1 MSGTDLTRERQSAP
15 RTARITGVA
24 RIAHSRS
31 LTQRQRKEALVGYA
45 FAGLGLAWFWL
56 WAVYPLGKSFA
67 MSFTNWRIIGE
78 SQFVGFANYLRA
90 LSDPVIFISLR
101 NTLVY
106 AVISVPGQMFFALLV
121 AVLLDQRIRGRVFF
135 RLVYYL
141 PVISSWVVVSLMF
154 MYLFHSEGLVNYI
167 FADVLHLLPSHVPW
181 LAQPGTALVT
191 VSILGIWKGIGWSM
205 LIYLA
210 ALQGI
215 PREIEEA
222 ALIDGAGWW
231 HLLWRVKLPLVR
243 PTTMFILVMLTI
255 GAFQAFIQFYILT
268 NGLAMNEGQVFLS
281 YMYKQAFNF
290 FDFGYAAA
298 ISFLLAAMILV
309 ISFFQIRYFRGGTL
323 Y

>member
-1 MSGTDLTRERQSAP
+1 MSGSGARNGAPLVTSRWRREAF
-15 RTARITGVA
+15 A
-24 RIAHSRS
+24 
-31 LTQRQRKEALVGYA
+31 GYA
-45 FAGLGLAWFWL
+45 FAGVGLVWFWL
-56 WAVYPLGKSFA
+56 WAVYPLGKSLV
-67 MSFTNWRIIGE
+67 MSFTNWRIMGE

-90 LSDPVIFISLR
+90 FSDPAILISLR

-106 AVISVPGQMFFALLV
+106 ALISVPGQMFFALLV
-121 AVLLDQRIRGRVFF
+121 AVMLDQRIRGRVLF
-135 RLVYYL
+135 RLIYYL
-141 PVISSWVVVSLMF
+141 PVISSWVVVSLIF
-154 MYLFHSEGLVNYI
+154 MYLFHSEGLVNYV
-167 FADVLHLLPSHVPW
+167 FADVLHLLPYHIPW
-181 LAQPGTALVT
+181 LAQAGTALIT

-210 ALQGI
+210 ALQGV

-222 ALIDGAGWW
+222 ALIDSAGWW
-231 HLLWRVKLPLVR
+231 QLVWRVKLPLVR

-268 NGLAMNEGQVFLS
+268 NVLAMNEGQVFLS
-281 YMYKQAFNF
+281 YMYRQAFNF

-298 ISFLLAAMILV
+298 ISFLLAALILV